1 MNMLHKQVDNSC
13 TLMNKIQDNQAARE
27 SELKHNNMM
36 KTQIKRYFR
45 NH

>member
-13 TLMNKIQDNQAARE
+13 TLMNKIYQAARE
-27 SELKHNNMM
+27 GELNHNNMM